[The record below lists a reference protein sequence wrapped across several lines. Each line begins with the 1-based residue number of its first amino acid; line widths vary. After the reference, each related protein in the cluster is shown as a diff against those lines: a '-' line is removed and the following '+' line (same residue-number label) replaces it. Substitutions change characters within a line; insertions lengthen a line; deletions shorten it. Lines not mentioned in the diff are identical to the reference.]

1 MVEVMI
7 MPGMS
12 DMTVTL
18 KWIVS
23 SLLYDNG
30 HMLLMEIFQ
39 YAVHQFCQEEHHEY
53 SRSAST
59 ADMNPPRQFEYTR
72 SGSSADYSQPPQV
85 QQPQHHYPPP
95 PQQYQQPQAQEYH
108 QQEQQTHYDTEDGN
122 DGDENEDE
130 EEEEESESDE
140 NDDELVP
147 VEDYLTENAEVDAG
161 KFEQLWS
168 NSAVV

>member
-1 MVEVMI
+1 

-53 SRSAST
+53 PRSAST
-59 ADMNPPRQFEYTR
+59 ADINPPRQFEYTR
-72 SGSSADYSQPPQV
+72 SGRSADYSQPPQV
-85 QQPQHHYPPP
+85 QQHYPPP
-95 PQQYQQPQAQEYH
+95 SQQYQQPQPQPQEYH
-108 QQEQQTHYDTEDGN
+108 QQEQQTHYDTEDGIE
-122 DGDENEDE
+122 GDENEDE
-130 EEEEESESDE
+130 EEEESESEE
-140 NDDELVP
+140 NEDELVP
-147 VEDYLTENAEVDAG
+147 VEDYLTENPEVDAG